1 MYSPEAIESVWY
13 MYRITG
19 DPTWMD
25 KGWAMFQATVR
36 ATRTS
41 MANSAV
47 LDVTDEVPQVVN
59 SMESF
64 WLAETLKYYY
74 LLFSEPDVISLD
86 EWVLNTEAHPFK
98 RPT

>member
-1 MYSPEAIESVWY
+1 

-25 KGWAMFQATVR
+25 KGWQMFESTIAATK
-36 ATRTS
+36 TDI
-41 MANSAV
+41 ANSAIRNV
-47 LDVTDEVPQVVN
+47 FDNHSKKSDE
-59 SMESF
+59 MESF
-64 WLAETLKYYY
+64 WIAETLKYYY

-86 EWVLNTEAHPFK
+86 EWVLNTEAHPFR